1 MENTIIG
8 FIFEIIIDNL
18 YIFLLISPINIFIIN
33 GLRLTSILK
42 IIWHC
47 DVKHIMMLPIKTM
60 TAVMNVLTY
69 IITSVTALPTRLPVI
84 LAMIS
89 VPTFVTSV
97 ILYLFSQ
104 IHVYN
109 IILID
114 WPKCYLETFQHLYVL
129 QHM

>member
-1 MENTIIG
+1 
-8 FIFEIIIDNL
+8 
-18 YIFLLISPINIFIIN
+18 
-33 GLRLTSILK
+33 
-42 IIWHC
+42 
-47 DVKHIMMLPIKTM
+47 MMLPIKTM
-60 TAVMNVLTY
+60 TAVLNVLTY

-97 ILYLFSQ
+97 IVYLFSQ

-114 WPKCYLETFQHLYVL
+114 
-129 QHM
+129 